1 MAEIPGI
8 FGLLGGNR
16 TFAWEFRTASV
27 RCEKNIE
34 EMAEE

>member
-1 MAEIPGI
+1 MTEIPGI
-8 FGLLGGNR
+8 FELLGGKR

-27 RCEKNIE
+27 RYEKNIE